1 MKKTATLLFL
11 ATLLSAP
18 FQAVATDVDGGE
30 LFKKKCSI
38 CHKIDK
44 KGMGPAIMEMSAD
57 SAILKSII
65 TDGRNAMPSFSNTL
79 EAEQIDALVVYI
91 QSKQT
96 EAGQ

>member
-1 MKKTATLLFL
+1 MNKTVTMLSL
-11 ATLLSAP
+11 ATLLAAP

-44 KGMGPAIMEMSAD
+44 KGMGPAVMEMSPD
-57 SAILKSII
+57 SAVLKSII
-65 TDGRNAMPSFSNTL
+65 TDGRKAMPSFSTTL
-79 EAEQIDALVVYI
+79 ETEQIDSLVVYI